1 MCWNLPAVFSNI
13 VDIFRGL
20 TKKNKTKK
28 KKPKYYEMRN
38 KCGNLVLHYMIVGI
52 TLEWLAFS
60 KRTPPFC
67 DRGEIYLFFPLFFFS
82 FFKHVC
88 ILEPELKKK

>member
-1 MCWNLPAVFSNI
+1 
-13 VDIFRGL
+13 
-20 TKKNKTKK
+20 
-28 KKPKYYEMRN
+28 MRN

-67 DRGEIYLFFPLFFFS
+67 DRGGIFILFTPFFLS
-82 FFKHVC
+82 FFKYVC
-88 ILEPELKKK
+88 ILEAELKKKSGPFKSNIY